1 VLPVGHGVMLEGD
14 MDKRDYGRLKVPAF
28 TILFWLVVLVA
39 IVMNWR

>member
-1 VLPVGHGVMLEGD
+1 MLEGD